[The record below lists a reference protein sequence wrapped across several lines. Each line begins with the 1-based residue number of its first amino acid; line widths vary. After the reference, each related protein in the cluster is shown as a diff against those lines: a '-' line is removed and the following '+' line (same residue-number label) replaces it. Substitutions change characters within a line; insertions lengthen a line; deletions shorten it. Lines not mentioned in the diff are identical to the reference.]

1 VAISSR
7 SGEASAPLF
16 PAAVNV
22 FRNPRVLRVL
32 RPVITVLALAAGI
45 WHSVHTASMLQ
56 QNQQYKVSDPALS
69 AFFWG
74 KFQSELAVT
83 LVAFFTA
90 AVAWAVFR
98 PPKQP

>member
-1 VAISSR
+1 
-7 SGEASAPLF
+7 
-16 PAAVNV
+16 VNF

-32 RPVITVLALAAGI
+32 RPVITVLAAGAGF
-45 WHSVHTASMLQ
+45 WHSTHTASMWQ

-83 LVAFFTA
+83 LVSFFAA
-90 AVAWAVFR
+90 AVAWAIFR
-98 PPKQP
+98 PPRQP